1 MKYLL
6 LILATALVAFA
17 SPGQVISEGGALP
30 RETTLTDGWRF
41 QLDGESG
48 PERADFEDS
57 SWAPMTVPHNA
68 QEISNELPASTRTVW
83 YRRRVDLS
91 PAPAGHRVLLDVL
104 GTRRIQAWVNGVE
117 AGRGAEFQHWLQ
129 ADVTRLVR
137 PGPNVLVLRTAVP
150 GIQGFVRLVTLAPLD
165 LEPDGLRVDTPG
177 WKGGPAQVRIRT
189 AVENTSASAR
199 SFQATARVLGPEGK
213 VLATIRSGYQ
223 RVAPRA
229 KSDLEL
235 LT

>member
-48 PERADFEDS
+48 PERADFDDS
-57 SWAPMTVPHNA
+57 AWAPIPVPHNG

-91 PAPAGHRVLLDVL
+91 PVPEGHRMILDIL

-117 AGRGAEFQHWLQ
+117 AGRSAEFQHWLQ
-129 ADVTRLVR
+129 VDITRLVR
-137 PGPNVLVLRTAVP
+137 PGPNLLVLRTAVP
-150 GIQGFVRLVTLAPLD
+150 GIQGYARLVGLSPLD
-165 LEPDGLRVDTPG
+165 FEPD
-177 WKGGPAQVRIRT
+177 RIR
-189 AVENTSASAR
+189 V
-199 SFQATARVLGPEGK
+199 
-213 VLATIRSGYQ
+213 
-223 RVAPRA
+223 
-229 KSDLEL
+229 
-235 LT
+235 